1 MATRERVDELVS
13 RRWLSRVDQRVIE
26 FLTDPKFAKYDWWEP
41 LDWRGQR
48 WSGIEAEGRYFV
60 RAKLWKT
67 DLSHGRMNYAD
78 FTEADLA
85 GGSLHKSKL
94 AGATFR
100 DAVLAAVDLR
110 RADLTNADLTNAD
123 LAHAQLQG
131 ADLADATLDG
141 ADISGA
147 VFADDQAAAVGLT
160 QAQLDRARA
169 EPDEPPIL
177 GNAADAQTGAPLT
190 WPSAQPDAQ
199 PREQ

>member
-1 MATRERVDELVS
+1 MATSERVQDLVS
-13 RRWLSRVDQRVIE
+13 RRWLRPVGRTIVRVR
-26 FLTDPKFAKYDWWEP
+26 TDPKRAASLHHVP
-41 LDWRGQR
+41 IDWRGSR
-48 WSGIEAEGRYFV
+48 LLGIDADYGNFV

-147 VFADDQAAAVGLT
+147 IFADDQAAAVGLT

-199 PREQ
+199 PHNQ

>member
-26 FLTDPKFAKYDWWEP
+26 FLTNPKFAKYDWWEP

-67 DLSHGRMNYAD
+67 DLSHGRMNHAD

-100 DAVLAAVDLR
+100 NAVLAAVDLR
-110 RADLTNADLTNAD
+110 RADLRGADLTNAD

-131 ADLADATLDG
+131 AELADATLDG

-147 VFADDQAAAVGLT
+147 IFADDQAAAVGLT

-169 EPDEPPIL
+169 EPDAPPIL
-177 GNAADAQTGAPLT
+177 GNAADTQTGAPLIWT
-190 WPSAQPDAQ
+190 AAQ
-199 PREQ
+199 PRDQ

>member
-1 MATRERVDELVS
+1 MATNERVGDLTT
-13 RRWLSRVDQRVIE
+13 RRWLSGYQQTIADFR
-26 FLTDPKFAKYDWWEP
+26 TDSKRAEKPHHVP
-41 LDWRGQR
+41 IDWRGQR
-48 WSGIEAEGRYFV
+48 WSGIDADYGNFV

-78 FTEADLA
+78 FSEADLA

-100 DAVLAAVDLR
+100 NAVLAAVDLR
-110 RADLTNADLTNAD
+110 RADLRGADLTNAD

-131 ADLADATLDG
+131 AELADATLDG

-147 VFADDQAAAVGLT
+147 IFADDQAAAVGLT

-169 EPDEPPIL
+169 EPDAPPIL
-177 GNAADAQTGAPLT
+177 GNAADAQTGAPLSWT
-190 WPSAQPDAQ
+190 AAQ
-199 PREQ
+199 PRDQ

>member
-1 MATRERVDELVS
+1 MTTSERVQELVA
-13 RRWLSRVDQRVIE
+13 RRWLRPVGMAIARIR
-26 FLTDPKFAKYDWWEP
+26 TDPERAASP
-41 LDWRGQR
+41 HHIPIDWRGQR
-48 WSGIEAEGRYFV
+48 WSGIDADYGNFI

-78 FTEADLA
+78 FSEADLA

-100 DAVLAAVDLR
+100 NAVLAAVDLR

-147 VFADDQAAAVGLT
+147 IFADDQTAAVGLT

-177 GNAADAQTGAPLT
+177 GNAADAQTGAPLA
-190 WPSAQPDAQ
+190 WPSAQP
-199 PREQ
+199 REQ